1 MDDEIVQMFK
11 EKNRAILITN
21 LKFDIEKN
29 IDVLLETVTN
39 IFNLEFEIA
48 IKNITSILLDSALEQ
63 RERQII
69 QYLNQ
74 MKLESYQNLEKA
86 ILKKK
91 QLLAEAIDQ
100 LSFEE
105 ESMKEY
111 YQLVSSTTSE
121 ISALLD
127 RFEQLPELAALIE
140 KMENLTRLSD
150 AEEEDNLAKQ
160 RVREYLNNRLYGK
173 LEEKLFS
180 AISVRDSNLINKAK
194 ESYLKYQEISLKT
207 T

>member
-29 IDVLLETVTN
+29 IDALLETVTN

-48 IKNITSILLDSALEQ
+48 IKNVTSILLDSDLEKK
-63 RERQII
+63 EKQII

-74 MKLESYQNLEKA
+74 MKLESYQKLEFFLLNKKD
-86 ILKKK
+86 ILTD
-91 QLLAEAIDQ
+91 AIDQ

-105 ESMKEY
+105 NSMNEY
-111 YQLVSSTTSE
+111 YQLVSNTTQE
-121 ISALLD
+121 ISSFLAQL
-127 RFEQLPELAALIE
+127 EQLPELITLIE
-140 KMENLTRLSD
+140 KLESLTKLPYL
-150 AEEEDNLAKQ
+150 EEDSNLAKQ
-160 RVREYLNNRLYGK
+160 RVSEYLNNRLYGK
-173 LEEKLFS
+173 LEEKLLS
-180 AISVRDSNLINKAK
+180 AISIRDNNLINKAK
-194 ESYLKYQEISLKT
+194 ESYLKYQDISLKT